1 MKRLEKQRL
10 LRRALLLAQVLLGVV
25 VFARAHLA
33 AADTPCG
40 RIISLAPSV
49 TEVVYELG
57 LGSQL
62 VGRTRF
68 CRFPEQARSVPEVGG
83 FYDLSVEAIVS
94 RKPTHIIALQESADV
109 AQNAA
114 RFGGEVLV
122 VDHRSVA
129 GIKESL
135 RTIAAKCGVVER
147 ADQKLSE
154 YSNRERAVAARVGD
168 QARPRT
174 LVVVGRAQEG
184 SQTSA
189 LYVSGSDGFY
199 TEVLALAGA
208 KNANESRTV
217 PVPLLSP
224 EGLLQLKPEA
234 VVEVVNI
241 DDAGSRHD
249 TRKLWEQFKGLPAV
263 NRGAVFI
270 VDEDYASIPGP
281 RYISLVEKLAA
292 LLHPEPQ
299 AAPSEAQS

>member
-1 MKRLEKQRL
+1 MLFIVS
-10 LRRALLLAQVLLGVV
+10 ALLADVVLGQPPNAV
-25 VFARAHLA
+25 
-33 AADTPCG
+33 ADTPCT

-57 LGSQL
+57 LGPQL

-68 CRFPEQARSVPEVGG
+68 CRFPEKASAVPEVGG

-109 AQNAA
+109 AQNAS

-129 GIKESL
+129 GIKNSL

-147 ADQKLSE
+147 ASQRLRE
-154 YSNRERAVAARVGD
+154 YADRERAVASRVGS
-168 QARPRT
+168 QAQPRT

-184 SQTSA
+184 NHTSA

-234 VVEVVNI
+234 IVEVVNV
-241 DDAGSRHD
+241 DDAGSPRD
-249 TRKLWEQFKGLPAV
+249 ARKLWEQFRSLPAV
-263 NRGAVFI
+263 RRGAVFI

-292 LLHPEPQ
+292 LLHSDPQ
-299 AAPSEAQS
+299 ASPAEARS

>member
-1 MKRLEKQRL
+1 MSFF
-10 LRRALLLAQVLLGVV
+10 ANLLLGSVV
-25 VFARAHLA
+25 VAAACHA
-33 AADTPCG
+33 AADTPCN

-68 CRFPEQARSVPEVGG
+68 CRFPEQAGSVPEVGG
-83 FYDLSVEAIVS
+83 FFDLSVEAIVS
-94 RKPTHIIALQESADV
+94 RKPTHIIALQESSDV

-122 VDHRSVA
+122 VDHRSVV

-135 RTIAAKCGVVER
+135 RAIAAKCGVVER
-147 ADQKLSE
+147 ASQKLTE
-154 YSNRERAVAARVGD
+154 YADRERAVALRVGG
-168 QARPRT
+168 QAQPRT

-208 KNANESRTV
+208 RNANESRTV

-234 VVEVVNI
+234 IVEVVNV
-241 DDAGSRHD
+241 DDAGSPRD
-249 TRKLWEQFKGLPAV
+249 ARQLWVQFKSLPAV
-263 NRGAVFI
+263 NRGAVFL

-292 LLHPEPQ
+292 LLHPQPSGV
-299 AAPSEAQS
+299 APEVKS